1 MNITI
6 LHMVVKK
13 NNKIMT
19 KNTTNKTNKTNKNM
33 INSI

>member
-1 MNITI
+1 
-6 LHMVVKK
+6 MVVKK